1 MKRRRTESHD
11 DNANQMKL
19 WDIVM
24 IAGSLGLTLFVCIC
38 AGVALGRFIDSHAG
52 TAPWGMIACS
62 LIGAASGFLS
72 LYKKA
77 VRLNEDKSS
86 RMEKDK

>member
-38 AGVALGRFIDSHAG
+38 AGVADVLLTHMPERRH
-52 TAPWGMIACS
+52 
-62 LIGAASGFLS
+62 GA
-72 LYKKA
+72 
-77 VRLNEDKSS
+77 
-86 RMEKDK
+86 

>member
-1 MKRRRTESHD
+1 
-11 DNANQMKL
+11 
-19 WDIVM
+19 
-24 IAGSLGLTLFVCIC
+24 
-38 AGVALGRFIDSHAG
+38 
-52 TAPWGMIACS
+52 MIACS

-77 VRLNEDKSS
+77 VRLNEDKPS